1 MNSAPR
7 LLTIKGRTMTAKAW
21 SREPGA
27 VKYWSILDRINRGWP
42 PARAVFAPVDA
53 RKSAGAMKSARFGYR
68 GSVLAP
74 ARPPVRLAPNPRI
87 ANPHPPTWGGFASYP
102 VWALPLL
109 RRVA

>member
-1 MNSAPR
+1 MNTAPR

-27 VKYWSILDRINRGWP
+27 VRYCSILDRINKGWK
-42 PARAVFAPVDA
+42 AERAVFAPVDA
-53 RKSAGAMKSARFGYR
+53 RKSAGGMKSARFGFR

-74 ARPPVRLAPNPRI
+74 ARPPVKLAPNPHRP
-87 ANPHPPTWGGFASYP
+87 NPHPPTWGGYSIYP
-102 VWALPLL
+102 IEAIALL